1 MVSRFLEALC
11 MKFPNESLE
20 RRDGQ
25 LNWMKSLSCILILF
39 CFRGVFLIRAM
50 SFVKRHK
57 DDDGKR
63 GT

>member
-1 MVSRFLEALC
+1 MYKVLELIPGKEALTAQ
-11 MKFPNESLE
+11 MDEIIVL
-20 RRDGQ
+20 
-25 LNWMKSLSCILILF
+25 CIDLF
-39 CFRGVFLIRAM
+39 CFRGVFPIRAM